1 MKTKQFDL
9 IVLGAGSGGMATAHK
24 AASYGAKI
32 AIIEMKLAG
41 GTCVNLGCIPKKIM
55 WYAGSIADS
64 FHYAADFGFQ
74 INSPEF
80 NYATLAKHRTQH
92 TNALSQRQENKLRQ
106 NHITYI
112 QGKGAFVDSHTIA
125 VNNKHYSAKHIVI
138 ATGCHPTKPEFPGA
152 QYGMTSDD
160 FFDLQ
165 HLPKK
170 VAIIGNGYIAVELA
184 SILHQLGSEVSILIR
199 KNKILSY
206 FDSMISK
213 TLGEIMLEQGIK
225 LLFKHDTAAIT
236 QRRGKLTLECKNKKT
251 LRGLDAVLFA
261 VGRSPRTHHLNLGAA
276 KIKLNDKGYI
286 TTNKW
291 ETTNIPHIYA
301 IGDITGKKQLT
312 PVAIAAGRKLAARLF
327 GKEKNSFLDY
337 TNIPTV
343 IFSHPPIGTIGL
355 TDTDAIEKYG
365 RSQLTLYQTE
375 FGSLYSSLSKKQY
388 PSRMR
393 LITLKKSKKIIGC
406 HIIGPNADE
415 MLQGFAV
422 AIKMGATKDDFDK
435 TVAIH
440 PTSAEELVTMKI
452 TNIEKS

>member
-1 MKTKQFDL
+1 
-9 IVLGAGSGGMATAHK
+9 
-24 AASYGAKI
+24 
-32 AIIEMKLAG
+32 
-41 GTCVNLGCIPKKIM
+41 
-55 WYAGSIADS
+55 
-64 FHYAADFGFQ
+64 
-74 INSPEF
+74 
-80 NYATLAKHRTQH
+80 
-92 TNALSQRQENKLRQ
+92 
-106 NHITYI
+106 
-112 QGKGAFVDSHTIA
+112 
-125 VNNKHYSAKHIVI
+125 
-138 ATGCHPTKPEFPGA
+138 
-152 QYGMTSDD
+152 
-160 FFDLQ
+160 
-165 HLPKK
+165 
-170 VAIIGNGYIAVELA
+170 
-184 SILHQLGSEVSILIR
+184 
-199 KNKILSY
+199 
-206 FDSMISK
+206 
-213 TLGEIMLEQGIK
+213 
-225 LLFKHDTAAIT
+225 
-236 QRRGKLTLECKNKKT
+236 
-251 LRGLDAVLFA
+251 VLFA